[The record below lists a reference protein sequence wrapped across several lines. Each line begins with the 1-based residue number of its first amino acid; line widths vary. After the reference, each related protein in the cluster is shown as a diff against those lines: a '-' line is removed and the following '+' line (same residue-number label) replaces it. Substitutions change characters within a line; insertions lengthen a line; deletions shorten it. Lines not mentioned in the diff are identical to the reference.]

1 MTVEKHTYHRIYE
14 LFSVNEPIA
23 DWIAMTDFDTPYP
36 LMLTLMEAK
45 EDEEREAPLEAVIW
59 AAAEI
64 AAAANLRDY
73 RNIPS
78 RLRRRIR
85 SLHCPHPIP
94 ELALEGIAGIR
105 ERSEIRKILE
115 EGGCLD
121 EWLKDL
127 DELSERLRAASA
139 VARELALPT
148 LVEADAY
155 FKAHQPMPPEA
166 ELTSE
171 QKREYLYYG
180 SYLLFHEDYRLYTLA
195 ASSLGYGLLNGIY
208 DVMLRIIHLHM
219 DSRAREEGLTPEML
233 ISKFE
238 SVRYYGVVSVFDF
251 YNLFPMLGD
260 PSPFIRALAVNKLE
274 YAVSQGW
281 ITDYDRICE
290 ELRKASG
297 RFEDLNFAYA
307 LNSLYDRCMTA
318 SGKRFFLPF
327 SDHLESKLPMT
338 RTVNLLSLAAGLG
351 IGALVVWGMD
361 WLCMK
366 YFRWRE
372 YSFMTAQW
380 LSAMRAVWLTIF
392 SGSVLYGI
400 YKGLYDCHK
409 NEEADPVWQEKL
421 RPRVWK
427 ESHAFRTFFKAFMK
441 TSHLR
446 RMFSRME
453 PDAMCAGALLL
464 FGREDGLEA
473 VFVEGSDRITRIL
486 PDGTCKVLL
495 PDGALLYAWRKL
507 CEELMQYHFFL
518 SPIGVKAGMPKKGT
532 LTVNLFTTDE
542 ENRLCIRMTELDIS
556 ALGSAENLM
565 PSVFQTALP
574 SFLELIDCS
583 GGTPPESVEEQVPAL
598 AENGTPACLS
608 GFELEDGKSVL
619 SGIGLD
625 ARTVYRQLRCPCGCE
640 RFLCRGVSSGADA
653 VYPVTPPLSLLCVK
667 CGREI
672 PLFDEN
678 MDGYNSQ
685 FEPVPGSVCGNFTV
699 ECAYRFV
706 AGLEYAFEDGLLT
719 DEPDVRLHCAD
730 YFTGITVYG
739 IGEDGEVHILY
750 KGNCA

>member
-1 MTVEKHTYHRIYE
+1 MTVEKRTYHRIYE
-14 LFSVNEPIA
+14 LFSANEPIA
-23 DWIAMTDFDTPYP
+23 DWVAMTDFDTPYP

-45 EDEEREAPLEAVIW
+45 KDEEREAPLEAVVW

-78 RLRRRIR
+78 PLRLRIR

-105 ERSEIRKILE
+105 EHSELREIMERD
-115 EGGCLD
+115 GCLD

-139 VARELALPT
+139 AARELALPS

-155 FKAHQPMPPEA
+155 FKAHQPMPPET

-195 ASSLGYGLLNGIY
+195 ASSLGYGVTHGIY

-238 SVRYYGVVSVFDF
+238 SVRCYGVVSVFDF

-260 PSPFIRALAVNKLE
+260 PSPFIRALAANKLD

-290 ELRKASG
+290 ALHKASD

-327 SDHLESKLPMT
+327 SDKLESKLPTT
-338 RTVNLLSLAAGLG
+338 RTVNLLSLAAGLV
-351 IGALVVWGMD
+351 IGALIVWGLD

-372 YSFMTAQW
+372 YSFMTGQW

-400 YKGLYDCHK
+400 YKGLYDCRK

-421 RPRVWK
+421 RHRVWK
-427 ESHAFRTFFKAFMK
+427 ESHACRKFFKAFMK

-446 RMFSRME
+446 KMFSRMA
-453 PDAMCAGALLL
+453 PDSMCAGALLL

-473 VFVEGSDRITRIL
+473 FFVEGEDRVTRIL
-486 PDGTCKVLL
+486 PDGSRKVFLL
-495 PDGALLYAWRKL
+495 DGALLYAWRKL
-507 CEELMQYHFFL
+507 CEELMQCHFFL
-518 SPIGVKAGMPKKGT
+518 SPIGAKVGMPKKGT

-542 ENRLCIRMTELDIS
+542 ESRLCIRMMEQDIS
-556 ALGSAENLM
+556 ALGTSENLM
-565 PSVFQTALP
+565 PEVFRNALP
-574 SFLELIDCS
+574 SFLALIDRS
-583 GGTPPESVEEQVPAL
+583 GETPPEPNGQVLAL
-598 AENGTPACLS
+598 ARNGIPACLS
-608 GFELEDGKSVL
+608 GFELEDGERLLNGVR
-619 SGIGLD
+619 LD
-625 ARTVYRQLRCPCGCE
+625 VRTVCRHLRCPCGSE
-640 RFLCRGVSSGADA
+640 HFRCRGVSSGVNAA
-653 VYPVTPPLSLLCVK
+653 YSVAPPLSLLCVE

-678 MDGYNSQ
+678 IDGYKSQ
-685 FEPVPGSVCGNFTV
+685 FEPVPEGSVCRDFTSPRV
-699 ECAYRFV
+699 YRFA
-706 AGLEYAFEDGLLT
+706 AGLKYAFEDDLLT
-719 DEPDVRLHCAD
+719 DEPAVRERCAD

-739 IGEDGEVHILY
+739 ISEDDKVHVLY
-750 KGNCA
+750 EGDCT